1 MVAAV
6 GLKTALLASILTL
19 MAGSVGVSA
28 SDAAQETD
36 AAEAVHFHV
45 DFHIEAQN
53 LGSALN
59 QFALQSGKEILFVE
73 DEISGKSTSE
83 VSGRYHPLAAL
94 DRLLA
99 NTGLEYRITDL
110 DTILVGSQI
119 QVTAGEASESPGPAP
134 GRVLERAASD
144 VASAPPGTDASSGSG
159 GAERSGEIEEIVV
172 VGIRGSLRLSLDRK
186 RHADH
191 FVDSIT
197 AEDIGAFPAQNLA
210 ESLQRIS
217 GVAIDRK
224 SGEGAFVSVRG
235 LGPQFVQTTIGG
247 RVSASNVAP
256 GSHDGR
262 GATNTKS
269 RVVGFHAFQSGLVQ
283 AVNIHKSPRADHVEG
298 GLGGFVDIELRKP
311 FDLGERHV
319 AVSLES
325 TRNALANDTAP
336 GVFALFSDV
345 LTDTVGVMLSAQW
358 DNRVFRSDSLEQYG
372 FLGDPRT
379 VSIDGVET
387 GTGYYPSQVLGEL
400 HTTDRDRLNVSS
412 SLQWRP
418 SDRAEVT
425 FDVLYT
431 SNAAFETDYLRSFR
445 IAQGHSRI
453 TDATLVDD
461 NGTGVFT
468 MISTSGAG
476 AFMQHATEDV
486 DNAFVNYAANLQ
498 FEATENLFVNLDVTV
513 SDTEAPIENRDAL
526 MRNTLTQVTY
536 RKNGPGGLP
545 SLTSS
550 SPLTDVNHWSVVKQS
565 VQEHLVDD
573 RISQF
578 RADATYAFDG
588 GWLDTVQVGVRMYRQ
603 ERRDRSRYLNSR
615 AFIDRPITEF
625 GGGLPFPA
633 ESDFLDGLGVEF
645 PSPVLSP
652 NFDALQ
658 ETFITRADEIR
669 AGGGFNTGS
678 GKSLDEFTSGRFN
691 EDLNHEDDGNAV
703 YAMVTFSGSLS
714 DTPYSGNVGV
724 RYVDNSTGSEGEI
737 TQPIDI
743 DYSDPSSPDIIL
755 STPEFVL
762 VGHSY
767 TRVLPSLN
775 LRFDPREDLVV
786 RAAAAKVMS
795 RPRYLDLSPRLTVQA
810 NARTMRGGN
819 GELDPTTAVQF
830 DLALEWYFADYSIAS
845 VGLFTKSIDSFVQ
858 SDLEAVPFS
867 SVIDPDTGQPLVLTA
882 FLPLNTGESSLVG
895 MELAFQR
902 TFADLLPSPFDGLG
916 VIANYARIVSGSDF
930 KNEKTNASYSIPGL
944 SENTINFTLFYEKGP
959 WSGRISY
966 NFRDDFLDDIN
977 GGFSGHP
984 YFVDAYDQLDASF
997 GFTLNEKL
1005 SLALEAIN
1013 LTDENVCYYNRLG
1026 TGVQEHISS
1035 AIHAGRR
1042 FQLGVRVKL

>member
-36 AAEAVHFHV
+36 AAEAVDFHV

-269 RVVGFHAFQSGLVQ
+269 RVIGFHAFQSGLVQ

-379 VSIDGVET
+379 VTIDGVET

-400 HTTDRDRLNVSS
+400 HLTDRDRLNVSS

-714 DTPYSGNVGV
+714 DTSYSGNVGV

-762 VGHSY
+762 VGHAY

-786 RAAAAKVMS
+786 RAAVAKVMS

-845 VGLFTKSIDSFVQ
+845 VGLFTKSIESFVQ

-959 WSGRISY
+959 WSGRFSY

-1013 LTDENVCYYNRLG
+1013 LTDENVYYYNRLG

>member
-6 GLKTALLASILTL
+6 GFKTALLASILTL
-19 MAGSVGVSA
+19 IAGSVGVSA
-28 SDAAQETD
+28 ADAAQKTDSDAA
-36 AAEAVHFHV
+36 VH
-45 DFHIEAQN
+45 FHIEAQN

-73 DEISGKSTSE
+73 DEISGQSTSE

-119 QVTAGEASESPGPAP
+119 QVTTGEVFEPPGPSPGSVP
-134 GRVLERAASD
+134 RRASD
-144 VASAPPGTDASSGSG
+144 IASAPRTDAYSGSG
-159 GAERSGEIEEIVV
+159 SAERSDVIEEIVV

-262 GATNTKS
+262 GATNSKS

-283 AVNIHKSPRADHVEG
+283 AVTIHKSPRADHVEG

-311 FDLGERHV
+311 FDLGERHI

-345 LTDTVGVMLSAQW
+345 LTDTAGVMLSAQW
-358 DNRVFRSDSLEQYG
+358 DSRVFRSDSLEQYG

-379 VSIDGVET
+379 VTIDGVDI
-387 GTGYYPSQVLGEL
+387 GTGYYPSQLTGEL
-400 HTTDRDRLNVSS
+400 HLTDRDRLNVSS

-418 SDRAEVT
+418 SDRVEMT

-431 SNAAFETDYLRSFR
+431 GNAAFETDYLRSFR
-445 IAQGHSRI
+445 IAQGHARI
-453 TDATLVDD
+453 SDATLVED

-476 AFMQHATEDV
+476 AFMQHATEHV
-486 DNAFVNYAANLQ
+486 DNAFVNYAANLE

-513 SDTEAPIENRDAL
+513 SATEAPIENRDAL
-526 MRNTLTQVTY
+526 MRNTRTQMTY
-536 RKNGPGGLP
+536 RKSGPGGLP

-578 RADATYAFDG
+578 RADATYTFDG
-588 GWLDTVQVGVRMYRQ
+588 GWLDTVQVGVRTYRQ

-625 GGGLPFPA
+625 GGGLAFPA

-658 ETFITRADEIR
+658 ETFITRADDIR
-669 AGGGFNTGS
+669 AGGGFHTGT

-703 YAMVTFSGSLS
+703 YAMLKFSGSFG

-724 RYVDNSTGSEGEI
+724 RYVDNGTGSEGEI

-755 STPEFVL
+755 SSPQFVL
-762 VGHSY
+762 VGHAY
-767 TRVLPSLN
+767 TRLLPSLN
-775 LRFDPREDLVV
+775 LRFDPREDLVARV
-786 RAAAAKVMS
+786 AVAKVMS

-819 GELDPTTAVQF
+819 GELDPTTAMQF

-845 VGLFTKSIDSFVQ
+845 VGLFTKRIESFVQ

-867 SVIDPDTGQPLVLTA
+867 SVIDPATGLPLVLTA
-882 FLPLNTGESSLVG
+882 FLPLNTGESNLVG

-902 TFADLLPSPFDGLG
+902 TFADLLPPPFDGLG

-944 SENTINFTLFYEKGP
+944 SENTINFTLFYDKGP
-959 WSGRISY
+959 WSGRLSY

-997 GFTLNEKL
+997 NFTLNEKL

-1013 LTDENVCYYNRLG
+1013 LTDENVYYYNRLG

-1042 FQLGVRVKL
+1042 FQLGVRVKI

>member
-28 SDAAQETD
+28 SDATQETD
-36 AAEAVHFHV
+36 AAEAVLFHV

-325 TRNALANDTAP
+325 TRNALADDTAP

-379 VSIDGVET
+379 VTIGGVKT

-400 HTTDRDRLNVSS
+400 HLTDRDRLNVSS

-486 DNAFVNYAANLQ
+486 DNAFLNYAANLQ
-498 FEATENLFVNLDVTV
+498 FEATENLFVNLDMTV

-603 ERRDRSRYLNSR
+603 ERRDRSRYLNSQ

-645 PSPVLSP
+645 PSPVPSP

-691 EDLNHEDDGNAV
+691 EDLNHEDAGNAV

-762 VGHSY
+762 VGHAY

-786 RAAAAKVMS
+786 RAAVAKVMS

-845 VGLFTKSIDSFVQ
+845 VGLFTKRIESFVQ
-858 SDLEAVPFS
+858 SDLEVVPFS

-902 TFADLLPSPFDGLG
+902 TFTDLLPSPFDGLG
-916 VIANYARIVSGSDF
+916 IIANYARIVSGSDF

-1013 LTDENVCYYNRLG
+1013 LTDENVYYYNRLG